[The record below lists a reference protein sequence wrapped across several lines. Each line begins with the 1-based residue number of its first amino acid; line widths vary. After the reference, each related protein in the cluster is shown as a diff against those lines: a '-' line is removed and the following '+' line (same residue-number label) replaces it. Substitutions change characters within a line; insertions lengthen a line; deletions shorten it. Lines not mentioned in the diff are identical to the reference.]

1 MKTKLLVCTLL
12 LLIPISLCFADK
24 QTKPKHKHKYYWEVK
39 RMNKSKRL
47 ERSIF
52 LPIVEVNQTGNTLL
66 LSFEFCLDD
75 ANITIEDKNGAVIYQ
90 QHDNINDGMTISI
103 EAIDEVSC
111 PLSIKIISPTT
122 LIEGEIVEEE

>member
-1 MKTKLLVCTLL
+1 MKTKLLLCTLL
-12 LLIPISLCFADK
+12 LSIPISLCFAE
-24 QTKPKHKHKYYWEVK
+24 TKHKHIYRERSYKIT
-39 RMNKSKRL
+39 KRL

-66 LSFEFCLDD
+66 LSFEFSLDD
-75 ANITIEDKNGAVIYQ
+75 ADITINDKDGAVIYQ
-90 QHDNINDGMTISI
+90 QHDNIDDGMTISI

-122 LIEGEIVEEE
+122 LIEGEIIEEE